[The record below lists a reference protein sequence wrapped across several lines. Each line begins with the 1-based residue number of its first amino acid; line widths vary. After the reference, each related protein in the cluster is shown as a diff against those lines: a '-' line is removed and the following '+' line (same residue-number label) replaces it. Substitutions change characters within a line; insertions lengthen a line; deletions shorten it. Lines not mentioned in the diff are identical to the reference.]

1 MDGFVSLRLGKD
13 QLKECIFVVRGVLIW
28 LGLNWN
34 ILFEFSMK
42 STIKSVRN
50 RVQIPANAKQIQNYY
65 YYPDRI
71 IGSGNYSVVYEAF
84 SMNTSKK
91 VLIEEQRIAAK
102 VINLK
107 LYSEQ
112 KMVELL
118 EQEIQILL
126 TLDHPNIIKCHDVLK
141 TSEECYC
148 FT

>member
-1 MDGFVSLRLGKD
+1 
-13 QLKECIFVVRGVLIW
+13 
-28 LGLNWN
+28 
-34 ILFEFSMK
+34 MK
-42 STIKSVRN
+42 TTIKSIKN
-50 RVQIPANAKQIQNYY
+50 RVQIPTNAKQIQNYF

-84 SMNTSKK
+84 SMTTSKK
-91 VLIEEQRIAAK
+91 VLILEQRIAAK

-126 TLDHPNIIKCHDVLK
+126 TLDHPNIIKCYDVLK